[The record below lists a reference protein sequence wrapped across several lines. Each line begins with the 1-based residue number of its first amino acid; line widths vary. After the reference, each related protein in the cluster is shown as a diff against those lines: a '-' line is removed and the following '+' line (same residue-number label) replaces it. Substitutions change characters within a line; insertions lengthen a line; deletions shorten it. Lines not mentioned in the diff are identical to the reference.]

1 MVFVR
6 SGRLATMLG
15 RSWATGEQGLGEEM
29 IGTLFPFSFPVFQAN
44 SVLCRLSNWNVPTA
58 V

>member
-6 SGRLATMLG
+6 SGRPATMLG

-44 SVLCRLSNWNVPTA
+44 SV
-58 V
+58 